1 MTKLM
6 HRDPL
11 EHDPDKEILRYRR
24 AQRIV
29 HAVMASSFLILLITG
44 LALVWSP
51 LAFIAAGGWSRY
63 LHRIAAVGFMS
74 VPFLYVIA
82 DRAGAKEVLVDSFKY
97 DKDDM
102 AWFRYMY
109 RYAIGKTAEMPPQ
122 GRLNAGQKLHHS
134 AVIVFSAVIVLSGLV
149 LWWFKSDLDVTMLSW
164 TAIIHDLSMLAL
176 TLLLVGHVFF
186 TYVYTAWS
194 SMGTG
199 YVSKEDMELEHSKW
213 VDEIEHDQ
221 EADDDQSGVV
231 TRSNEMPDDA
241 GREPQGF

>member
-1 MTKLM
+1 MTKV
-6 HRDPL
+6 D
-11 EHDPDKEILRYRR
+11 HDQEILRYRT

-63 LHRIAAVGFMS
+63 LHRIAAVAFMS
-74 VPFLYVIA
+74 VPFLYLTL
-82 DRAGAKEVLVDSFKY
+82 DRAGAKEVLLDSFRY
-97 DKDDM
+97 DRDDV

-109 RYAIGKTAEMPPQ
+109 RYTLGRTADMPPQ

-134 AVIVFSAVIVLSGLV
+134 AVIVFSGVIVLSGLV
-149 LWWFKSDLDVTMLSW
+149 LWWFKSSLDTTTLSW

-213 VDEIEHDQ
+213 MDEMER
-221 EADDDQSGVV
+221 EASEGQS
-231 TRSNEMPDDA
+231 A
-241 GREPQGF
+241 

>member
-1 MTKLM
+1 MTKAV
-6 HRDPL
+6 HN
-11 EHDPDKEILRYRR
+11 HDKDILRYRT
-24 AQRIV
+24 AQRVV

-74 VPFLYVIA
+74 VPFLYIIL
-82 DRAGAKEVLVDSFKY
+82 DREGAKGVMFESFKY
-97 DKDDM
+97 DRDDV

-109 RYAIGKTAEMPPQ
+109 RYALGRTAEMPPQ
-122 GRLNAGQKLHHS
+122 GRFNAGQKLHHS
-134 AVIVFSAVIVLSGLV
+134 AVIVFSAVIVVSGLL
-149 LWWFKSDLDVTMLSW
+149 LWWFKAGMGPAVLSW
-164 TAIIHDLSMLAL
+164 TAIVHDLSMLAL

-194 SMGTG
+194 SMGSG

-213 VDEIEHDQ
+213 VDELEH
-221 EADDDQSGVV
+221 EGAEGQS
-231 TRSNEMPDDA
+231 A
-241 GREPQGF
+241 

>member
-1 MTKLM
+1 MTKV
-6 HRDPL
+6 D
-11 EHDPDKEILRYRR
+11 HDQEILRYRT

-63 LHRIAAVGFMS
+63 LHRIAAVAFMS
-74 VPFLYVIA
+74 VPILYLTM
-82 DRAGAKEVLVDSFKY
+82 DRAGAKEVLFGSFRY
-97 DKDDM
+97 DRDDV

-109 RYAIGKTAEMPPQ
+109 RYTLGRTADMPPQ

-134 AVIVFSAVIVLSGLV
+134 AVIVFSAVIVLTGLV
-149 LWWFKSDLDVTMLSW
+149 LWWFKSSLDPTTLSW
-164 TAIIHDLSMLAL
+164 TAIIHDLSMLVL

-186 TYVYTAWS
+186 TFVYKAWS

-199 YVSKEDMELEHSKW
+199 YVSRDDMEFEHSKW
-213 VDEIEHDQ
+213 VDELENAAS
-221 EADDDQSGVV
+221 EEESA
-231 TRSNEMPDDA
+231 
-241 GREPQGF
+241 

>member
-1 MTKLM
+1 MT
-6 HRDPL
+6 
-11 EHDPDKEILRYRR
+11 ETNHDQDILRYRK
-24 AQRIV
+24 AQRAV
-29 HAVMASSFLILLITG
+29 HALMASSFLILLITG

-63 LHRIAAVGFMS
+63 LHRIAAVGFMA
-74 VPFLYVIA
+74 VPILYVIL
-82 DRAGAKEVLVDSFKY
+82 DREGAKGVLIESFKY
-97 DKDDM
+97 DRDDM

-109 RYAIGKTAEMPPQ
+109 RYALGRTADMPPQ

-134 AVIVFSAVIVLSGLV
+134 AVIVFSAVIVVSGLI
-149 LWWFKSDLDVTMLSW
+149 LWWFKADLSTSMLSW

-199 YVSKEDMELEHSKW
+199 YVSKDEMELEHSKW
-213 VDEIEHDQ
+213 VDELEP
-221 EADDDQSGVV
+221 EASGEAVAV
-231 TRSNEMPDDA
+231 ATESSKA
-241 GREPQGF
+241 GNPPVGGDGASSDTETKGR

>member
-1 MTKLM
+1 MT
-6 HRDPL
+6 DTN
-11 EHDPDKEILRYRR
+11 HDQEILRYRT
-24 AQRIV
+24 AQRVV
-29 HAVMASSFLILLITG
+29 HAVMASSFLILLVTG

-63 LHRIAAVGFMS
+63 LHRIAAIGFMS
-74 VPFLYVIA
+74 VPFLYMIL
-82 DRAGAKEVLVDSFKY
+82 DREGARGVLIESFKY
-97 DKDDM
+97 DRDDV

-109 RYAIGKTAEMPPQ
+109 RYALGRTAEMPPQ

-134 AVIVFSAVIVLSGLV
+134 AVIVFSAVIVVSGLA
-149 LWWFKSDLDVTMLSW
+149 LWWFKSSLDPTMLSW
-164 TAIIHDLSMLAL
+164 AAIIHDLSMLAL

-213 VDEIEHDQ
+213 VDELED
-221 EADDDQSGVV
+221 EASEGQS
-231 TRSNEMPDDA
+231 A
-241 GREPQGF
+241 

>member
-1 MTKLM
+1 VT
-6 HRDPL
+6 DTN
-11 EHDPDKEILRYRR
+11 HDQEILRYRT
-24 AQRIV
+24 AQRVV

-44 LALVWSP
+44 LALVWGP

-63 LHRIAAVGFMS
+63 LHRIAAIGFMS
-74 VPFLYVIA
+74 VPFLYLIL
-82 DRAGAKEVLVDSFKY
+82 DREGAKGVLIESFKY
-97 DKDDM
+97 DRDDV

-109 RYAIGKTAEMPPQ
+109 RYTLGRTAEMPPQ

-134 AVIVFSAVIVLSGLV
+134 AVIVFSAVIVVSGLA
-149 LWWFKSDLDVTMLSW
+149 LWWLKSSLDPTMLSW

-213 VDEIEHDQ
+213 VDELEH
-221 EADDDQSGVV
+221 EASEGQS
-231 TRSNEMPDDA
+231 T
-241 GREPQGF
+241 